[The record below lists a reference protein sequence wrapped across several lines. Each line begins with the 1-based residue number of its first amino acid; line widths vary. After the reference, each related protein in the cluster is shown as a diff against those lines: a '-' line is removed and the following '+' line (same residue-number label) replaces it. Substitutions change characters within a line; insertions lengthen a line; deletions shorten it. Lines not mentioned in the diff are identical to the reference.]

1 MGDIKHVVKDQVST
15 STTPVVFGVKQSKAE
30 ELGWANTDGTTK
42 LVSTKDI
49 MDAVQAKKLSFAMTS
64 ATQSNSGAS
73 AYMAFLT
80 ALNGGK
86 SALTKDDLNDA
97 SLRKSV
103 KTVLSGVNRSS
114 GSSDWLKD
122 MVVNDPDTNDS
133 MVNYESLVIQAD
145 KALTAKNKD
154 RCWPSIRPT
163 ASRFPIRRLLT
174 WIAGRTKRM
183 RSSDSASRSRRRI
196 PRNCSNRRV
205 VEPVRTARWRMPKMR
220 R

>member
-1 MGDIKHVVKDQVST
+1 
-15 STTPVVFGVKQSKAE
+15 
-30 ELGWANTDGTTK
+30 
-42 LVSTKDI
+42 
-49 MDAVQAKKLSFAMTS
+49 
-64 ATQSNSGAS
+64 
-73 AYMAFLT
+73 MAFLT

-145 KALTAKNKD
+145 K
-154 RCWPSIRPT
+154 R
-163 ASRFPIRRLLT
+163 
-174 WIAGRTKRM
+174 
-183 RSSDSASRSRRRI
+183 
-196 PRNCSNRRV
+196 
-205 VEPVRTARWRMPKMR
+205 
-220 R
+220 